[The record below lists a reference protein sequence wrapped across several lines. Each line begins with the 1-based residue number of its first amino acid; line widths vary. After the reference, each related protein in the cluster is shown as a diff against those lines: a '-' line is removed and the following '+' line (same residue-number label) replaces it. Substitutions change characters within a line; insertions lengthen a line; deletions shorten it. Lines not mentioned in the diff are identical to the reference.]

1 MYETEF
7 AIFAAIVFVFAL
19 VSRRVERLNV
29 TAPMAFIAAG
39 MLLGA
44 SHVVSSLLNTEVL
57 LLVGSIALVLVLFTD
72 ASRINISLFRVNA
85 ELPARLLIIGLPLTI
100 AAGAVIAALLF
111 TNLTIWQAGIIGAVL
126 APTDA
131 GLGQAIVTSER
142 VPVRIREALNVE
154 SGLNDGGSVPFLL
167 VFLALAAIQE
177 GIEPP
182 SFWIVAVEQIGIGVA
197 IGLIVGIAGGWLIRS
212 ATRRGWMTRTF
223 KRLSFLALAILAW
236 GVAGPIGGSGFI
248 AAFVGGFATGA
259 TVGDVEEA
267 ATDFSEAE
275 GELLLLVV
283 FFLVG
288 VVATSLLG
296 TLDWT
301 IVLYAILSLTI
312 IRMLPVAISLVG
324 TKLRRSSVLFVGWF
338 GPRGLASIVLVLVA
352 LEEPALAPLA
362 PQIATIVL
370 VTVILSVFAHG
381 ISARPGASLYARKV
395 AAMDSDA
402 PELRNVS
409 QLPARKRRMT
419 SR

>member
-126 APTDA
+126 APTDV

-395 AAMDSDA
+395 AAMNSDA
-402 PELRNVS
+402 PELRDVS

>member
-1 MYETEF
+1 MFEIEF
-7 AIFAAIVFVFAL
+7 AIFAAIVFGFAL
-19 VSRRVERLNV
+19 VSRRVERLDV

-39 MLLGA
+39 MLFGA
-44 SHVVSSLLNTEVL
+44 SHLFIASVNNEVL
-57 LLVGSIALVLVLFTD
+57 LLIGSIALVLVLFTD

-100 AAGAVIAALLF
+100 ALGAVIATLLF
-111 TNLTIWQAGIIGAVL
+111 TNLTIWQAAIIGAVL

-177 GIEPP
+177 GVEPP

-197 IGLIVGIAGGWLIRS
+197 IGLLIGIAGGWLIRI

-223 KRLSFLALAILAW
+223 KRLSFLALAVLAW

-259 TVGDVEEA
+259 TVGEVEEA

-275 GELLLLVV
+275 GELLLLAV

-296 TLDWT
+296 TLNWT
-301 IVLYAILSLTI
+301 IVLYAILSLTV
-312 IRMLPVAISLVG
+312 IRMLPVAISLIR
-324 TKLRRSSVLFVGWF
+324 TKLRRSSVLFLGWF
-338 GPRGLASIVLVLVA
+338 GPRGLASIVLMLVA

-362 PQIATIVL
+362 PQIAAIVL

-381 ISARPGASLYARKV
+381 VSARPGAALYARKV

-402 PELRNVS
+402 PELRAVS
-409 QLPARKRRMT
+409 QLPARKRRM
-419 SR
+419 SK

>member
-1 MYETEF
+1 
-7 AIFAAIVFVFAL
+7 
-19 VSRRVERLNV
+19 
-29 TAPMAFIAAG
+29 
-39 MLLGA
+39 
-44 SHVVSSLLNTEVL
+44 
-57 LLVGSIALVLVLFTD
+57 
-72 ASRINISLFRVNA
+72 
-85 ELPARLLIIGLPLTI
+85 
-100 AAGAVIAALLF
+100 
-111 TNLTIWQAGIIGAVL
+111 VL

-177 GIEPP
+177 GVEPP
-182 SFWIVAVEQIGIGVA
+182 SFWTVAVEQIGIGVA
-197 IGLIVGIAGGWLIRS
+197 IGLLVGIAGGWLIRS
-212 ATRRGWMTRTF
+212 ATRRGWMSRTF

-275 GELLLLVV
+275 GELLLLAV

-288 VVATSLLG
+288 VVATSLVG

-301 IVLYAILSLTI
+301 IVLYAILSLTV

-324 TKLRRSSVLFVGWF
+324 TKLRRSSVLFLGWF

-352 LEEPALAPLA
+352 LEEPALAALA

-370 VTVILSVFAHG
+370 VTVIFSVFAHG
-381 ISARPGASLYARKV
+381 ISAQPGASLYARRV

-402 PELRNVS
+402 PELRDVS
-409 QLPARKRRMT
+409 QLPARTRRMGK
-419 SR
+419 

>member
-1 MYETEF
+1 MFEIEF
-7 AIFAAIVFVFAL
+7 ATFAAIVFVFAL
-19 VSRRVERLNV
+19 VSRRVERLDV
-29 TAPMAFIAAG
+29 TAPMAFIVAG
-39 MLLGA
+39 MLFGA
-44 SHVVSSLLNTEVL
+44 THLFNASINNEVL
-57 LLVGSIALVLVLFTD
+57 LLIGSIALVLVLFTD

-85 ELPARLLIIGLPLTI
+85 ELPARLLIVGLPLTI
-100 AAGAVIAALLF
+100 AVGAVIAALLF
-111 TNLTIWQAGIIGAVL
+111 TNLTIWQAAIIGAVL

-177 GIEPP
+177 GVEPP
-182 SFWIVAVEQIGIGVA
+182 SFWIVAVEQIGIGVVV
-197 IGLIVGIAGGWLIRS
+197 GLLVGIAGGWLIRS
-212 ATRRGWMTRTF
+212 ATQRGWMTRTF
-223 KRLSFLALAILAW
+223 KRLSFLALAVLAW

-259 TVGDVEEA
+259 TVGEVEEA

-275 GELLLLVV
+275 GELLLLAV

-296 TLDWT
+296 TLNWT
-301 IVLYAILSLTI
+301 IVLYAILSLTV
-312 IRMLPVAISLVG
+312 IRMLPVAISLIR
-324 TKLRRSSVLFVGWF
+324 TKLRRSSVLFLGWF
-338 GPRGLASIVLVLVA
+338 GPRGLASIVLMLVA

-381 ISARPGASLYARKV
+381 ISARPGAALYARKV

-402 PELRNVS
+402 PELRAVS
-409 QLPARKRRMT
+409 QLPARQRRM
-419 SR
+419 SK

>member
-1 MYETEF
+1 
-7 AIFAAIVFVFAL
+7 
-19 VSRRVERLNV
+19 
-29 TAPMAFIAAG
+29 
-39 MLLGA
+39 
-44 SHVVSSLLNTEVL
+44 
-57 LLVGSIALVLVLFTD
+57 
-72 ASRINISLFRVNA
+72 
-85 ELPARLLIIGLPLTI
+85 LPARLLIIGLPLTI

-111 TNLTIWQAGIIGAVL
+111 TNLTIWQAAIIGAVL

-177 GIEPP
+177 GVEPP
-182 SFWIVAVEQIGIGVA
+182 SFWAVAAEQIGIGVV
-197 IGLIVGIAGGWLIRS
+197 IGILVGIAGGWLIRI

-236 GVAGPIGGSGFI
+236 GLAGPIGGSGFI

-259 TVGDVEEA
+259 AVGDVEEA

-275 GELLLLVV
+275 GELLLLAV

-296 TLDWT
+296 ALDWT
-301 IVLYAILSLTI
+301 IVLYAILSLTV

-324 TKLRRSSVLFVGWF
+324 TKLRSSSVLFVGWF

-352 LEEPALAPLA
+352 LQEPALAALA

-370 VTVILSVFAHG
+370 VTVIFSVFAHG

-402 PELRNVS
+402 PELRDVS

>member
-1 MYETEF
+1 MFEIEF
-7 AIFAAIVFVFAL
+7 ATFAAIVFVFAL
-19 VSRRVERLNV
+19 VSRRVERLDV

-39 MLLGA
+39 MLFGA
-44 SHVVSSLLNTEVL
+44 AHLFNASINNEVL
-57 LLVGSIALVLVLFTD
+57 LLIGSIALVLVLFTD

-85 ELPARLLIIGLPLTI
+85 ELPARLLIVGLPLTI
-100 AAGAVIAALLF
+100 AVGAVIAALLF
-111 TNLTIWQAGIIGAVL
+111 TNLTIWQAAIIGAVL

-177 GIEPP
+177 GVEPP
-182 SFWIVAVEQIGIGVA
+182 SFWIVAVEQVGIGVVV
-197 IGLIVGIAGGWLIRS
+197 GLLVGIAGGWLIRS
-212 ATRRGWMTRTF
+212 ATQRGWMTRTF
-223 KRLSFLALAILAW
+223 KRLSFLALAVLAW

-259 TVGDVEEA
+259 TVGEVEEA

-275 GELLLLVV
+275 GELLLLAV

-288 VVATSLLG
+288 VIATSLLG
-296 TLDWT
+296 ALNWT
-301 IVLYAILSLTI
+301 ILLYAILSLTV
-312 IRMLPVAISLVG
+312 IRMLPVAISLIR
-324 TKLRRSSVLFVGWF
+324 TKLRRSSVLFLGWF
-338 GPRGLASIVLVLVA
+338 GPRGLASIVLMLVA

-381 ISARPGASLYARKV
+381 ISARPGAAIYARKV

-402 PELRNVS
+402 PELRAVS
-409 QLPARKRRMT
+409 QLPARQRRM
-419 SR
+419 SK